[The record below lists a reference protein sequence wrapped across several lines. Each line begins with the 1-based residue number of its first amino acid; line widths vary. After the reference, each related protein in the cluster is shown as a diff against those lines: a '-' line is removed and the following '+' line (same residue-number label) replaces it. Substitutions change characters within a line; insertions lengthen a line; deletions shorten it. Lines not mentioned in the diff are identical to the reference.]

1 SRARPRSR
9 RRHPRTRGR
18 GRSPGHARGA
28 IEAGVPRSSGGRA
41 VSDSPSEPESQMP
54 DLGALL
60 EQAQHMQEQLVQ
72 AQAAAAEQLV
82 QGHAGGGVVTVDAT
96 GGMEFQKVTIDPK
109 VVDPADVEMLE
120 DLILAAI

>member
-1 SRARPRSR
+1 M
-9 RRHPRTRGR
+9 
-18 GRSPGHARGA
+18 
-28 IEAGVPRSSGGRA
+28 
-41 VSDSPSEPESQMP
+41 SDSPSEPESPMP

-60 EQAQHMQEQLVQ
+60 QQAQQMQEQLLE

-82 QGHAGGGVVTVDAT
+82 LGHAGGGVVTVEVT

-120 DLILAAI
+120 DLILAAIRDAVAQVGEVNQQAMGNLGGLGGLLGSG